1 MSVTKTGV
9 CEYCG
14 QSQMV
19 ECEENTTEERVNE
32 LASEKCGCSEAKEAR
47 ELRMSEEKARQNV
60 EKLFG
65 KYDAA
70 EVLKV
75 AVHPVAICA
84 IDSVTVNVGNGVKG
98 TVLLNNGKVKVKKV
112 VTTTNELEN

>member
-1 MSVTKTGV
+1 MSVTKTGI

-19 ECEENTTEERVNE
+19 ECEENTTEKRVNE

-70 EVLKV
+70 DVLKA

-98 TVLLNNGKVKVKKV
+98 TVLLSNGKVKVKKV

>member
-1 MSVTKTGV
+1 MSIMRTGV

-14 QSQMV
+14 QSQIV
-19 ECEENTTEERVNE
+19 ECIENEADEVVNA
-32 LASEKCGCSEAKEAR
+32 LATEKCECSKAKEAR
-47 ELRMSEEKARQNV
+47 KLRMSEEKARQNV

-65 KYDAA
+65 KYDAG
-70 EVLKV
+70 EVLMA

-98 TVLLNNGKVKVKKV
+98 TVLLGTNGKVKVKK
-112 VTTTNELEN
+112 